1 MLTYNMTVHLLC
13 YSMVFIIAWLS
24 KLNKAQNLADDKGI
38 LTSRPGYIT
47 GAHIAG
53 ILWLG
58 IVPWQLLNDP
68 VSQILFG
75 KTIPGNVALFTF
87 IILLTT
93 AVLIIKRQ
101 FSNIAYSNKYT
112 NENTAHLSHAFFLLY
127 FIVRIAF
134 LFSYELWFRGYFLF
148 DSISQAGIQAAVIL
162 NVFAY
167 VLLHAF
173 KSKKEILA
181 CVPFGMTSCFLSI
194 LFNAAWP
201 AIVLHIS
208 ISLVYE
214 LNIYRTYSSIILNKP
229 I

>member
-1 MLTYNMTVHLLC
+1 MLTYNMMIHLLC

-68 VSQILFG
+68 VSQILIG

-101 FSNIAYSNKYT
+101 FLNIAYSNKYK
-112 NENTAHLSHAFFLLY
+112 NENTPHLSHVFFLLY
-127 FIVRIAF
+127 FIVRIVF

-148 DSISQAGIQAAVIL
+148 DSISQAGVQAAVIL

-181 CVPFGMTSCFLSI
+181 CVPFGIASCFLSI
-194 LFNAAWP
+194 LFNAA
-201 AIVLHIS
+201 
-208 ISLVYE
+208 
-214 LNIYRTYSSIILNKP
+214 
-229 I
+229 